1 MNRRTWTLVVSA
13 LLVAV
18 FGLLGAFVRV
28 PYVALGPGPTYDTL
42 GEMTLG
48 EGGEAEE
55 VISIGEGPDVF
66 APDGQLRMT
75 TVSVTTELS
84 LFGALGLWGSGR
96 YALAPEE
103 EFYPPDR
110 TQEDVENEN
119 RQAFETS
126 QTSAESAALRHLGY
140 PTFVSVGQVVA
151 DGPSEGVLE
160 PGDRILSVHGT
171 ETVDDQQVQDSLT
184 ETAPGDEVSV
194 VISRD
199 GAERTETVVLG
210 ANEGR
215 SHGFLGI
222 VPVTEPEVDFDIDI
236 ELSEVGGPSAGLI
249 FALAIVDKL
258 EEGDL
263 TGGATVAGT
272 GEITSNG
279 RVGPIGGIQF
289 KMRAAREEGATVFLV
304 PADNCVEA
312 VPNAPDGLRLVR
324 VETLAGAIDSLE
336 SLAEG
341 GDAPTCG

>member
-1 MNRRTWTLVVSA
+1 MVSA
-13 LLVAV
+13 LLVAA

-42 GEMTLG
+42 GDVSVDPDAEP
-48 EGGEAEE
+48 EE
-55 VISIGEGPDVF
+55 VISIGEGPETF
-66 APDGQLRMT
+66 ETGGELRMT

-110 TQEDVENEN
+110 TPEEVETEN
-119 RQAFETS
+119 REAFETS
-126 QTSAESAALRHLGY
+126 QSSAESAALRYLGY
-140 PTFVSVGQVVA
+140 PTRVSVGQVVA
-151 DGPSEGVLE
+151 EGPSDGILE
-160 PGDRILSVHGT
+160 PGDEILRVHES
-171 ETVDDQQVQDSLT
+171 ETIDDQQVQDALT
-184 ETAPGDEVSV
+184 DTAPGDEVSV

-199 GAERTETVVLG
+199 GDERTETIALG
-210 ANEGR
+210 SNEDR
-215 SHGFLGI
+215 ERGFLGI
-222 VPVTEPEVDFDIDI
+222 VPVTEPEADFDIDI

-258 EEGDL
+258 TEGSL
-263 TGGATVAGT
+263 TDDTIIAGT
-272 GEITSNG
+272 GEISSDG

-289 KMRAAREEGATVFLV
+289 KMTAAKEEGASIFLV
-304 PADNCVEA
+304 PADNCIEA

-324 VETLAGAIDSLE
+324 VETLESAIDSLE

-341 GDAPTCG
+341 GEAPSCS